1 MSWLLL
7 HVFNYAKKKKTTVF
21 PFKEKC
27 TAGSNLEIRIDSP
40 YICKIKQ
47 VHQKKNAQL
56 CFHFSKWLLAGVLQT
71 VIRQPFV
78 YFK

>member
-1 MSWLLL
+1 MSRLLL

-27 TAGSNLEIRIDSP
+27 TAGSNLEIRIDSL

-47 VHQKKNAQL
+47 VHQKNVQL
-56 CFHFSKWLLAGVLQT
+56 F
-71 VIRQPFV
+71 PF
-78 YFK
+78 FKMVTCRCTPNCHKTTLCVF